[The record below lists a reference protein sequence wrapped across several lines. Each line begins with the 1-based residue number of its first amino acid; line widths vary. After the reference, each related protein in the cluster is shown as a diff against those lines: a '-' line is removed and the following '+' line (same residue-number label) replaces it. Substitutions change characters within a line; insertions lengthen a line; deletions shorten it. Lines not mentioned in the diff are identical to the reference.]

1 MRRIDKSL
9 IDAMICAQLAY
20 YDLRACVL
28 EENAEPYGEAFQ
40 FVGDAQTFAS
50 IAKAVGADVR
60 QCSDGTE
67 QFTYNKCVFVHRRDR
82 VEVA

>member
-28 EENAEPYGEAFQ
+28 EENAEPYDEAFQ
-40 FVGDAQTFAS
+40 FVSDAQTFAS

-60 QCSDGTE
+60 QLSDGTE
-67 QFTYNKCVFVHRRDR
+67 HFTHNGCVFMHRRAR